1 MVTHEF
7 IWLWLSS
14 TIPLKISP
22 FCVCV
27 SLRIAPNTDRP
38 RLNDLRFVNNRDD
51 FWWHRKYPNEVGASS
66 SGTANEHD
74 GGKYFQS
81 AVTLMYW
88 SHCHSRWIFPLSVY
102 FKIRITLLV
111 SCTQGPIESWLLLLT
126 QSLHIQIVFLGGG
139 AVVVPCSR
147 AQRQVTALR
156 IWYQQPSSC
165 EQFPTDFSR
174 LTQDSNWQPN
184 SCWLASLTARLPAA
198 PFVQISWFSVFKLHQ
213 WYVVY

>member
-22 FCVCV
+22 FCV

-111 SCTQGPIESWLLLLT
+111 SCIQGPIESWLLLLT
-126 QSLHIQIVFLGGG
+126 QSLHIQIVFFGGG
-139 AVVVPCSR
+139 GCCCALLKGTKAGNGIEDLIPATLQLWAVPNR
-147 AQRQVTALR
+147 FF
-156 IWYQQPSSC
+156 PSDPG
-165 EQFPTDFSR
+165 F
-174 LTQDSNWQPN
+174 
-184 SCWLASLTARLPAA
+184 
-198 PFVQISWFSVFKLHQ
+198 
-213 WYVVY
+213 